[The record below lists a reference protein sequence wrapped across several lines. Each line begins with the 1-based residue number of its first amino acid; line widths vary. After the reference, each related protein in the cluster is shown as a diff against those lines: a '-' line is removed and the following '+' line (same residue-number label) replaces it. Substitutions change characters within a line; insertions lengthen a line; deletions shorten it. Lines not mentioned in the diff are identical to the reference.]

1 MLFYIRWS
9 EKASLERRL
18 LSRDTSNVRKEG
30 MWTPGRAGIPGQ
42 WEHACRSPEVAL
54 ACKSEEWQGEQ
65 QGWSMKGRLG
75 SAGGKQERRLSEKN
89 RMY

>member
-1 MLFYIRWS
+1 
-9 EKASLERRL
+9 
-18 LSRDTSNVRKEG
+18 

-42 WEHACRSPEVAL
+42 WGHACRSPEVAL

-75 SAGGKQERRLSEKN
+75 SAGGKQERQLSEKTVRIDCSKIKFTRLN
-89 RMY
+89 HSR